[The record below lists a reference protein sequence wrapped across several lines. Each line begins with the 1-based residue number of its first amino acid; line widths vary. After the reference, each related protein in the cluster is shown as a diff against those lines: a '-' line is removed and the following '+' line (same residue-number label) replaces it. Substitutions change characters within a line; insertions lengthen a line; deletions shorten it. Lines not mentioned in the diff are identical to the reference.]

1 MSDQAK
7 PQAKKTPVR
16 PPHLKLAPKPKKLP
30 PPPAKLGVELLA
42 LSLGF
47 LVLLKLGIR
56 FFLAD
61 FGLPLWQDIS
71 LIRLTTLLMVF
82 ILPLIVIYIFYPK
95 LFEAWPGTTP
105 SLARYGLAF
114 LAGLPLGFLANG
126 INSLVV
132 YLLKPVGIWRF
143 VPDYLFET
151 IDYPA
156 LIRSHAAIAVAL
168 IVLQLVLSS
177 VIFVFYNHRFLL
189 PALSRDYRTD
199 TARFLAAL
207 SLTLLQGNVAYLV
220 TYLILFWCMNR
231 LQPLHGDLKPAMLLV
246 LSFFTVQDLIL
257 PLWPA
262 ARLFR
267 PSFVLHVTAFADLL
281 PLILLSLLAASAFFP
296 VWLPLMSLNALHPL
310 YHLEE
315 FLKQNTR
322 RRAERPYA
330 YPILFIL
337 LLASTLI

>member
-7 PQAKKTPVR
+7 PQATKAPQR
-16 PPHLKLAPKPKKLP
+16 PAHLKLAPRRRKLP

-47 LVLLKLGIR
+47 LIVLKLGIR

-61 FGLPLWQDIS
+61 LGLPLWQDIT
-71 LIRLTTLLMVF
+71 LIRLSTLLFAF
-82 ILPLIVIYIFYPK
+82 ILPLILIYVFYPK
-95 LFEAWPGTTP
+95 LFEAWLKSRP
-105 SLARYGLAF
+105 AFAEYGLAF
-114 LAGLPLGFLANG
+114 VAGIPLAFLANG
-126 INSLVV
+126 INSLAV
-132 YLLKPVGIWRF
+132 YLLKPLGIWRF
-143 VPDYLFET
+143 FPEYLFET

-156 LIRSHAAIAVAL
+156 LIRSHAAIAVTL
-168 IVLQLVLSS
+168 IVLQLLLAS

-207 SLTLLQGNVAYLV
+207 SLTLLQGNAAYLI

-231 LQPLHGDLKPAMLLV
+231 LQPLRGDLKPAMLLV
-246 LSFFTVQDLIL
+246 LSFFAVQDLLL

-322 RRAERPYA
+322 RRAERPFA
-330 YPILFIL
+330 YPLLFAL
-337 LLASTLI
+337 LVLSTLI